1 MSERTAH
8 PFDLPP
14 PGFIQVVEVGPRD
27 GLQNE
32 PQTLP
37 PALRTE
43 FIRRLAGA
51 GVSELEGVSFV
62 RPDRLPQ
69 MAGAEE
75 VLADVRPADV
85 ALAGLV
91 LNERGFERARAAGL
105 GWVRY
110 AFPVSEAFAQRNQN
124 SSVGAGLELA
134 GVLVGRAREAG
145 MRVGVVLSTAFG
157 CPFEGPIAPGRAL
170 KLAEK
175 VAALSPD
182 ELVFADT
189 IGAGGPRAVR
199 EVLGEAARWQVA
211 GMRLGGHFHNTRN
224 TGYANALAAVEAG
237 AGSLDAS
244 LGGLGG
250 CPFAPRASGNVATED
265 LAYLL
270 RELGLETGL
279 DLGGLLEVNRWLGEG
294 LGHELPGMLGRA
306 GDFGG
311 PR

>member
-1 MSERTAH
+1 MSERTAP
-8 PFDLPP
+8 PFELPP
-14 PGFIQVVEVGPRD
+14 PGSIQVVEVGPRD

-32 PQTLP
+32 PQILL
-37 PALRTE
+37 PALRAE

-51 GVSELEGVSFV
+51 GVSEMEGVSFV

-75 VLADVRPADV
+75 VLAGVGPADM
-85 ALAGLV
+85 AMAGLV
-91 LNERGFERARAAGL
+91 LNERGFERAQAAGL

-110 AFPVSEAFAQRNQN
+110 AFPVSETFAQRNQN

-134 GVLVGRAREAG
+134 GVLVGRARAAG

-157 CPFEGPIAPGRAL
+157 CPFEGPVAPGRVL
-170 KLAEK
+170 KIAEE
-175 VAALSPD
+175 VAGLGPD
-182 ELVFADT
+182 EVVFADT

-199 EVLGEAARWQVA
+199 EVLEEAARWQVA

-265 LAYLL
+265 LGYLL
-270 RELGLETGL
+270 REMGLETSL
-279 DLGGLLEVNRWLGEG
+279 DLEGLLEVNRWLGEQ

-306 GDFGG
+306 GDFKAGA
-311 PR
+311 